1 MLLRSRPSK
10 LAPDGGSKKSR
21 EFPAFLSPALEGGLA
36 AAKYAEAYSSLPL
49 AGEKPVIVLFTD
61 FGVRDPYVGQLKAR
75 LAEHAPTQ
83 QVVDLLHE
91 VPDFNPHAG
100 AHLLAAFAPVFPP
113 GSVFLAV
120 VDPGVGTPR
129 DAVVAMAGG
138 RWFVGP
144 DNGLLSVMAARDAG
158 TRLWRI
164 TWRPEMLATTFHGRD
179 LFALVAAE
187 IARGDFPVD
196 KTVPIKALA
205 VEFDAGDLA
214 RVIYIDHYGNAWT
227 GLRDVPSEARVS
239 VNGKT
244 LRHSDSFGF
253 VERGEGF
260 WFLNSVG
267 LLELAVNRGS
277 AAGTFGLKVGDPVR
291 VQRFN

>member
-1 MLLRSRPSK
+1 
-10 LAPDGGSKKSR
+10 
-21 EFPAFLSPALEGGLA
+21 
-36 AAKYAEAYSSLPL
+36 
-49 AGEKPVIVLFTD
+49 VIVLFTD
-61 FGVRDPYVGQLKAR
+61 FGVRDPYVGQVKAR

-83 QVVDLLHE
+83 PVVDLLHE

-100 AHLLAAFAPVFPP
+100 AHLLAAFAPGFPS

-138 RWFVGP
+138 RWFVAP
-144 DNGLLSVMAARDAG
+144 DNGLLSVVAARHPD

-164 TWRPEMLATTFHGRD
+164 VWRPEGLSFTFHGRD
-179 LFALVAAE
+179 LFALIAAD
-187 IARGDFPVD
+187 IARGEFPTEKLSPMD
-196 KTVPIKALA
+196 KLN

-227 GLRDVPSEARVS
+227 GVRGAQPDARVS
-239 VNGKT
+239 AAGKAFK
-244 LRHSDSFGF
+244 HSETFGF
-253 VERGEGF
+253 VGKGEGF
-260 WFLNSVG
+260 WFINSVG

-277 AAGTFGLKVGDPVR
+277 AAATFGLKVGDPVQ
-291 VQRFN
+291 VQRLN

>member
-1 MLLRSRPSK
+1 M
-10 LAPDGGSKKSR
+10 
-21 EFPAFLSPALEGGLA
+21 
-36 AAKYAEAYSSLPL
+36 
-49 AGEKPVIVLFTD
+49 IVLFTD
-61 FGVRDPYVGQLKAR
+61 FGVRDPYVGQVKAR
-75 LAEHAPTQ
+75 LAEHAPAQ

-100 AHLLAAFAPVFPP
+100 AHLLAAFAPGFPP

-138 RWFVGP
+138 HWFVGP
-144 DNGLLSVMAARDAG
+144 DNGLLSVVAARHAD

-164 TWRPEMLATTFHGRD
+164 TWQPEGLSATFHGRD
-179 LFALVAAE
+179 LFAQIAAA
-187 IARGDFPVD
+187 IARGEFPTD
-196 KTVPIKALA
+196 KLEPTARLN

-227 GLRDVPSEARVS
+227 GVRAVLHDARVGAGGEWFKHSENFGS
-239 VNGKT
+239 VGK
-244 LRHSDSFGF
+244 
-253 VERGEGF
+253 GEGF
-260 WFLNSVG
+260 WFINSVG

-277 AAGTFGLKVGDPVR
+277 VAETFGLKVGDPVQ
-291 VQRFN
+291 VQRLN

>member
-1 MLLRSRPSK
+1 M
-10 LAPDGGSKKSR
+10 
-21 EFPAFLSPALEGGLA
+21 
-36 AAKYAEAYSSLPL
+36 
-49 AGEKPVIVLFTD
+49 IILFTD

-75 LAEHAPTQ
+75 LAGHAPEQ
-83 QVVDLLHE
+83 LVVDLLHE

-129 DAVVAMAGG
+129 EGAVVLAGG

-144 DNGLLSVMAARDAG
+144 DNGLLSVLAARHHD

-164 TWRPEMLATTFHGRD
+164 NWRPETLSPTFHGRD
-179 LFALVAAE
+179 LFALMAAE
-187 IARGDFPVD
+187 IACGAFPTD
-196 KTVPIKALA
+196 KLA
-205 VEFDAGDLA
+205 PLERLDVEFDGGDLA

-227 GLRDVPSEARVS
+227 GVRAVPQDARVS
-239 VNGKT
+239 IQGET
-244 LRHSDSFGF
+244 FRHSDSFGF

-260 WFLNSVG
+260 WFNNSVG

-277 AAGTFGLKVGDPVR
+277 AAGAFGLKVGDPVR
-291 VQRFN
+291 VLRPN

>member
-1 MLLRSRPSK
+1 M
-10 LAPDGGSKKSR
+10 
-21 EFPAFLSPALEGGLA
+21 
-36 AAKYAEAYSSLPL
+36 
-49 AGEKPVIVLFTD
+49 IVLFTD
-61 FGVRDPYVGQLKAR
+61 FGNRDPYVGQVKAR

-83 QVVDLLHE
+83 LVVDLLHE

-100 AHLLAAFAPVFPP
+100 AHLLAAFAPGFAP

-129 DAVVAMAGG
+129 DAVVTLAGG

-144 DNGLLSVMAARDAG
+144 DNGLLSVVAARHPD

-164 TWRPEMLATTFHGRD
+164 TWQPEGLSATFHGRD
-179 LFALVAAE
+179 LFALIAAD
-187 IARGDFPVD
+187 IARGEFPTD
-196 KTVPIKALA
+196 KLSPIDKLN

-227 GLRDVPSEARVS
+227 GVRGVPQDARVS
-239 VNGKT
+239 AAGELFK
-244 LRHSDSFGF
+244 HSESFGF
-253 VERGEGF
+253 VGKGEGF
-260 WFLNSVG
+260 WFNNSVG

-277 AAGTFGLKVGDPVR
+277 SAAAFGLKVGDPVR
-291 VQRFN
+291 VQRLN